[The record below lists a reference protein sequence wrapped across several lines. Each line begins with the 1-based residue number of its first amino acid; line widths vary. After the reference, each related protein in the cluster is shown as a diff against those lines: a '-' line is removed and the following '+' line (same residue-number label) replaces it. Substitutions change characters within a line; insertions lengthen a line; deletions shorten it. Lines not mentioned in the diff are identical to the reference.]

1 MDVFSSAG
9 DSLSVVAAAALV
21 LAGITLFWRGVR
33 GGRQGERGLLRR
45 RAATLG
51 RIEGWRLTVL
61 GLAAAGIGAAW
72 QGDAPWLFFLALGI
86 GFVEVLEASFVIAAW
101 RQDGWRGTTA
111 TPRATGR
118 RSPHDG
124 GGDPARWSESSA
136 GRPGDGLAVQPRGS
150 TGSSRSGS
158 AQRSFGSS
166 GYQPGR
172 PGSRS

>member
-101 RQDGWRGTTA
+101 RRDGWRRTTA

-118 RSPHDG
+118 RPRRG
-124 GGDPARWSESSA
+124 GDDPARWSELSA
-136 GRPGDGLAVQPRGS
+136 GRPGERPAAHPRGS
-150 TGSSRSGS
+150 NGSSRSGS